1 MSKKL
6 LAKFLFLLIIFS
18 ILTTFS
24 FSEGTPLRKPLTFQY
39 FTPKEGLS
47 SEMVYAIAVQGDDV
61 WFGTYAGGA
70 TFYNRPKK
78 IIKAYT
84 TKGEPMDTVDD
95 GVSIN
100 WKNLLP
106 YNHVTVI
113 LPDVDRIWF
122 GTHFYGFK
130 GGGISYFHPQRQP
143 PWKVFNTNNGRAK
156 KIISMALDG
165 ETLWVGSEKGLN
177 SLDKKTEAWK
187 QFFSTQ
193 EGISGNFINTILIQ
207 SDSLWIGTN
216 GGISRLLKG
225 KKIWRNYSQKE
236 GLSETEIKS
245 IIKIEDRIWAGESG
259 GGLYEYD
266 VQGDRWK
273 RFESKDP
280 LKNGS
285 IHSMALIKGKVFIC
299 RENGV
304 SIFDLQT
311 RQWESLTTS
320 DGLLSNMVLCVAEDR
335 GGIWF
340 GTDRGASKLIL
351 NP

>member
-1 MSKKL
+1 MREAMNKKKL
-6 LAKFLFLLIIFS
+6 F
-18 ILTTFS
+18 ILHIVIMVTAFAS
-24 FSEGTPLRKPLTFQY
+24 SEGAPLKRPANFQH

-47 SEMVYAIAVQGDDV
+47 SEMVYAIAVQGEEV

-70 TFYNRPKK
+70 TFYNRSKK
-78 IIKAYT
+78 TIKAYT
-84 TKGEPMDTVDD
+84 TKGEPMDPVDD

-113 LPDVDRIWF
+113 LPDADRIWF

-130 GGGISYFHPQRQP
+130 GGGISYFQPQRQP

-156 KIISMALDG
+156 KIISMALEGD
-165 ETLWVGSEKGLN
+165 TLWVGSEKGLN
-177 SLDKKTEAWK
+177 SLDKKTEGWK

-193 EGISGNFINTILIQ
+193 EGLSGNFINTILVLT
-207 SDSLWIGTN
+207 DSLWIGTN
-216 GGISRLLKG
+216 GGISRFTKG
-225 KKIWRNYSQKE
+225 KRIWKNYFQKE
-236 GLSETEIKS
+236 GLGETEIKS
-245 IIKIEDRIWAGESG
+245 IIKVEDRLWAGESG
-259 GGLYEYD
+259 GGLFEYD
-266 VQGDRWK
+266 PQGDRWK

-280 LKNGS
+280 LKNGG
-285 IHSMALIKGKVFIC
+285 INSMAMMKGRIFIC

-304 SIFDLQT
+304 SVFDLQT
-311 RQWESLTTS
+311 KQWESLTTG
-320 DGLLSNMVLCVAEDR
+320 DGLLSNMVLCAVGDR
-335 GGIWF
+335 DGVWF